1 MYWNKKVCLLHTR
14 GALFVMSKDWNG
26 PKCPL
31 LRTGKIKMHWSPG
44 VLESWAVVERQK
56 APPLFWNESIK
67 TWCQERKAKCGFR
80 CTSDCSQSTHVWMF
94 VKSWNYRGPHKS
106 RVVCVSV
113 SLRRSA
119 QPCGHQVCARTAK
132 KWESSFWT
140 IQGNGGGLL
149 MWDTKISPFP
159 RSTQTLQHPRKPGLL
174 LQGGS
179 LPDRCMRAT

>member
-1 MYWNKKVCLLHTR
+1 
-14 GALFVMSKDWNG
+14 MSKGWNG
-26 PKCPL
+26 PKSPL
-31 LRTGKIKMHWSPG
+31 LWTGKIKTHWSPG
-44 VLESWAVVERQK
+44 VLGCCRASEG
-56 APPLFWNESIK
+56 PTFILDESIK
-67 TWCQERKAKCGFR
+67 TWCQERKAKWGFR
-80 CTSDCSQSTHVWMF
+80 CTSECSQSTHVRMF
-94 VKSWNYRGPHKS
+94 VKFWNYRGPHKS
-106 RVVCVSV
+106 RLVCVSV

-119 QPCGHQVCARTAK
+119 QPRGHQVCARTAK

-159 RSTQTLQHPRKPGLL
+159 CSTQTLHHPRKPGLL